1 MYMRIENIS
10 MRIRSFSI
18 NPQFYHQCMDV
29 ADYQATQGICNIPNR
44 MSDCYVT
51 TMIINYSKFVY
62 KSCARRAFG
71 AIGSSYRTG
80 TLASEEELLR

>member
-18 NPQFYHQCMDV
+18 NPEFYHQCMDV
-29 ADYQATQGICNIPNR
+29 ADYQATQGICDIPNR

-51 TMIINYSKFVY
+51 TMIISYSKFGY
-62 KSCARRAFG
+62 HSCARRAFG
-71 AIGSSYRTG
+71 ATGSSYQR
-80 TLASEEELLR
+80 ELLTA